1 MTNILIAEKEF
12 SQGAKKILARRGKVH
27 DFKSRGHF
35 FKNLKNADALLTGLE
50 IKLSKDVLTR
60 APRLKLIGT
69 RTTQLRYIDLDECK
83 RRGIKVVN
91 IKADSSVLK
100 KTPSTAEETMAL
112 MLALIRNIPWALES
126 IKKERW
132 DRKKYGGS
140 ELFDKTLGLI
150 GFGRLGRLVAKYA
163 KAFSMNVVSY
173 DPYVVANVMK
183 KFRVKKMALDKLLKI
198 SDIVSLHSIYDDK
211 TYNMLKLKHFKMM
224 KNGSVF
230 INTARGEIT
239 DERALL

>member
-60 APRLKLIGT
+60 APRLKLIGW
-69 RTTQLRYIDLDECK
+69 RTTQLRYIDLNECK

-91 IKADSSVLK
+91 IKADSSVLR

-112 MLALIRNIPWALES
+112 IFALLRKIPWAFDS
-126 IKKERW
+126 IKKEQW
-132 DRKKYGGS
+132 ERKKYGGN
-140 ELFDKTLGLI
+140 ELYGKTIGLI
-150 GFGRLGRLVAKYA
+150 GFGRLGRLVAKYSR
-163 KAFSMNVVSY
+163 AFGMEVLAS
-173 DPYVVANVMK
+173 DPFVGSGVMK
-183 KFRVKKMALDKLLKI
+183 KCGVRKVSLDFILEN
-198 SDIVSLHSIYDDK
+198 SDIISLHSV
-211 TYNMLKLKHFKMM
+211 YNDF
-224 KNGSVF
+224 
-230 INTARGEIT
+230 T
-239 DERALL
+239 